1 MTEDNGYVVSV
12 HKWLDNGFDGIA
24 KTRKVEPDPHLFEE
38 VGGG

>member
-12 HKWLDNGFDGIA
+12 HKWLYDGLAGIA
-24 KTRKVEPDPHLFEE
+24 KTRKVEPNPHLFEE